1 MTEYEA
7 VFFDIGG
14 VIVSLPSI
22 RQGYVDFLQEFAA
35 ERDLDPEPALET
47 WRERLGEHFKSAE
60 GTEYMSAAE
69 GYHKAF
75 QAIVDGD
82 VDRDDW
88 EPGFEAATKAAMET
102 EPNVVE
108 TIRALDDAGVYL
120 GIVSD
125 IDTREAHRMLD
136 QFGIDDAVDGVT
148 TSEAVGYKKPDQRM
162 FEDALGKAGIDPT
175 RGLMVGDR
183 YDHDMQGGTEAGLD
197 TVAYNGTAFERA
209 EEIGREGHRVV
220 GDDAID
226 YAIENHRS
234 LLSIVD
240 VA

>member
-22 RQGYVDFLQEFAA
+22 RQGYVDYLEEFAA
-35 ERDLDPEPALET
+35 ERGLDHGPALET
-47 WRERLGEHFKSAE
+47 WREALGDHFKSAE
-60 GTEYMSAAE
+60 GTEYMSASE
-69 GYHKAF
+69 GYQKAF

-82 VDRDDW
+82 IDREEW
-88 EPGFEAATKAAMET
+88 EPGFETATKAAMET

-108 TIRALDDAGVYL
+108 TIRALDDAGLYL

-125 IDTREAHRMLD
+125 IDTAEAHRMLD
-136 QFGIDDAVDGVT
+136 QFGVDDAFDGVT

-162 FEDALGKAGIDPT
+162 FDDALDRSDVDPA
-175 RGLMVGDR
+175 RSLMVGDR
-183 YDHDMQGGTEAGLD
+183 YDHDMQGGKAAGLD

-209 EEIGREGHRVV
+209 EELDRDGHRVV
-220 GDDAID
+220 EEDAID
-226 YAIENHRS
+226 FAIEDHRT
-234 LLSIVD
+234 LLSIVG
-240 VA
+240 VE

>member
-22 RQGYVDFLQEFAA
+22 RQGYVDFLESFAA
-35 ERDLDPEPALET
+35 ERDLDPGPALET
-47 WRERLGEHFKSAE
+47 WRERLGEHFRSAT
-60 GTEYMSAAE
+60 GTEYVSAAD

-75 QAIVDGD
+75 QAIVDSD
-82 VDRDDW
+82 LDREEW
-88 EPGFEAATKAAMET
+88 EPGFEAATKAAMEP

-108 TIRALDDAGVYL
+108 TIRALDDAGRYL

-125 IDTREAHRMLD
+125 IDTREAHRMLG
-136 QFGIDDAVDGVT
+136 QFGIDDAFDGVT

-162 FEDALGKAGIDPT
+162 FEDALDTAPVDPT
-175 RGLMVGDR
+175 AALMIGDR
-183 YDHDMQGGTEAGLD
+183 YDHDMQGGTEAGLV

-209 EEIGREGHRVV
+209 EEAGREGHRVV
-220 GDDAID
+220 GEAAID
-226 YAIENHRS
+226 YAIEDHRA
-234 LLSIVD
+234 LPEIVD
-240 VA
+240 IA